1 MMDREK
7 RLLLL
12 VALACVPCLAWGEDT
27 RADAGQAT
35 AMQATAVQATAV
47 QADVVVSE
55 VTVGE
60 GATAAAP
67 AADPVAGDPAADT
80 ATESVE
86 VALAN
91 LERDLAILEEDLL
104 YPPSSRV
111 AVYLSLDVGELFALD
126 EVEVKLNGET
136 VAHHLYTSR
145 QVNALARGGVQRL
158 FVGNAKQGSNEITA
172 FFLGRGTEGRE
183 LRRGTTATFD
193 KGFEPLFVE
202 LQIRDSETLQ
212 RPEMSVEV
220 H

>member
-1 MMDREK
+1 MIGRRT

-12 VALACVPCLAWGEDT
+12 AGLALAAFGVPGRLAL
-27 RADAGQAT
+27 ADEAT
-35 AMQATAVQATAV
+35 MAPVA
-47 QADVVVSE
+47 
-55 VTVGE
+55 
-60 GATAAAP
+60 ATAAPDEPMQA
-67 AADPVAGDPAADT
+67 
-80 ATESVE
+80 VE
-86 VALAN
+86 AELAN

-202 LQIRDSETLQ
+202 LQIRDSDTLQ

-220 H
+220 R

>member
-1 MMDREK
+1 MTMRTTRMIGRRT

-12 VALACVPCLAWGEDT
+12 AGLALAAFGVPGRLAL
-27 RADAGQAT
+27 ADEAT
-35 AMQATAVQATAV
+35 MAPVA
-47 QADVVVSE
+47 
-55 VTVGE
+55 
-60 GATAAAP
+60 ATAAPDEPMQA
-67 AADPVAGDPAADT
+67 
-80 ATESVE
+80 VE
-86 VALAN
+86 AELAN

-172 FFLGRGTEGRE
+172 FFLGRGAEGRE

-202 LQIRDSETLQ
+202 LQIRDSDTLQ

-220 H
+220 R

>member
-1 MMDREK
+1 MIGRRT
-7 RLLLL
+7 RLLLAGL
-12 VALACVPCLAWGEDT
+12 ALAAMHIPGHHALADEAAMVPVA
-27 RADAGQAT
+27 
-35 AMQATAVQATAV
+35 
-47 QADVVVSE
+47 
-55 VTVGE
+55 
-60 GATAAAP
+60 ATAAPDEPMQA
-67 AADPVAGDPAADT
+67 
-80 ATESVE
+80 VE
-86 VALAN
+86 GELAN

-158 FVGNAKQGSNEITA
+158 FVGNARQGSNEITA
-172 FFLGRGTEGRE
+172 FFLGRGGEGRE

-202 LQIRDSETLQ
+202 LQIRDSDTLQ